1 MPCFCILQKC
11 ASLEELSEKLEGD
24 LEESYESI
32 DHLKT
37 ELAKREVGLEQGRY
51 IRVCCLGGDWFCLYI
66 RGASYYLILLVS
78 VMGEQREEI
87 EVEFREQLAEYDR
100 KLSDAKREHTKS
112 G

>member
-51 IRVCCLGGDWFCLYI
+51 IRVCCLGGDRFCLYI

-87 EVEFREQLAEYDR
+87 EAEFREQLAEYDR